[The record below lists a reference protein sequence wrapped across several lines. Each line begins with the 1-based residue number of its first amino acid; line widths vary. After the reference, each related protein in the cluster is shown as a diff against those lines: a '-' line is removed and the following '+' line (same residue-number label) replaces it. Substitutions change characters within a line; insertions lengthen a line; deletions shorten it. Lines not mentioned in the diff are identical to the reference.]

1 MSASKKKHP
10 FDFKTQYGLGFDP
23 QDDEIVVDF
32 FCGGGGAGTGL
43 EMGLGRKVNVAKN
56 HSAKA
61 ISMHTINHPGA
72 KHFTTDVF
80 DGDPD
85 TECGGKAVGWFHM
98 SPDCTHHSQAA
109 GGQPRKREIRNLS
122 WIGLKWAGK
131 KKPRVISLE
140 NVKQILQWGRLI
152 AKRDKATGRVI
163 KLGGAIAAPGEVV
176 PVDQQFLIPDPKQR
190 GRTWRRFVALLE
202 GMGYVVEWK
211 VIKACDFGAPTSR
224 ERLFM
229 LARCDGQPIVWPEP
243 THAKKP
249 AKAQKP
255 WRTAAECI
263 DFSDLGKSIFGRK
276 KDLAPATLRRV
287 AKGMKKFVI
296 DNATPFIVPI
306 ANWSGETV
314 QSANQPLRTVN
325 SYPRGGAFSVV
336 SPVIAPAT
344 HQGSDRINDPLE
356 PLPTVTCA
364 NRGELTLISPTLVQT
379 GYGERDGQEPRVP
392 GLDQP
397 LGTVVAGGVKHA
409 LTSAVLVGA
418 GGPEYSGKPTAADQ
432 PVGSLLAQN
441 HRGIAAASLVQLGN
455 GDKAGAAPRTADL
468 HDPLGTIMAS
478 GGKYGVAAAHLVKFR
493 FDDAGKPLDEPLPT
507 ITSGGNYQR
516 PAGAAHA
523 MGIATAFMAQ
533 MNGGFNTTAAKSLE
547 DPMTTV
553 TNTGSQQ
560 QLVTATLVTNTTGHA
575 PSDIEGPVPTLTT
588 GQHHMLAT
596 AHLLH
601 LRGNCDARDS
611 ADPLH
616 TVSAGG
622 THHGLVTAFMERQF
636 GASVGQ
642 DLDEPAP
649 TITAGGGGKSSLV
662 SFELSPEHEEGAL
675 RVAAFLISYYGTE
688 NMSGCD
694 QPAPTIT
701 TKDRLGLVTVMV
713 KGTPYVIVDIRLRM
727 LQPAELYQA
736 QGFPTDYIITHGA
749 DGKPFTKTEQVHMC
763 GNSVSPPPMAA
774 LARANDPWRTN
785 VQHQVAA

>member
-1 MSASKKKHP
+1 MSAQQKKHP

-43 EMGLGRKVNVAKN
+43 EMGLGRKVSVAKN

-202 GMGYVVEWK
+202 GMGYVVEWR

-243 THAKKP
+243 THAKMP
-249 AKAQKP
+249 AKGQKP

-276 KDLAPATLRRV
+276 KDLATATLRRV

-314 QSANQPLRTVN
+314 QSAGQPLRTVT

-364 NRGELTLISPTLVQT
+364 NRGELTLISPTLIQS
-379 GYGERDGQEPRVP
+379 GYGERPGKEPRVP
-392 GLDQP
+392 GVDQP

-409 LTSAVLVGA
+409 L
-418 GGPEYSGKPTAADQ
+418 
-432 PVGSLLAQN
+432 
-441 HRGIAAASLVQLGN
+441 
-455 GDKAGAAPRTADL
+455 
-468 HDPLGTIMAS
+468 
-478 GGKYGVAAAHLVKFR
+478 AAAHLVKFR
-493 FDDAGKPLDEPLPT
+493 FDDEGKALDEPLPT

-523 MGIATAFMAQ
+523 MGVCTAFMVQ
-533 MNGGFNTTAAKSLE
+533 NNNHRGVVPSSGR
-547 DPMTTV
+547 PMDEPASTV
-553 TNTGSQQ
+553 TVRPQQ
-560 QLVTATLVTNTTGHA
+560 
-575 PSDIEGPVPTLTT
+575 S
-588 GQHHMLAT
+588 LAT
-596 AHLLH
+596 ASLVH
-601 LRGNCDARDS
+601 LRGNCDARDA

-642 DLDEPAP
+642 HLDEPAP

-727 LQPAELYQA
+727 LQPAELYRA

>member
-1 MSASKKKHP
+1 MSAQQKKHP
-10 FDFKTQYGLGFDP
+10 FDFKTQYGLGFNP

-43 EMGLGRKVNVAKN
+43 EMGLGRTVNVAKN
-56 HSAKA
+56 HSPRA
-61 ISMHTINHPGA
+61 ISMHTVNHPGA

-80 DGDPD
+80 EGDPD

-122 WIGLKWAGK
+122 WIGLKWAGMK
-131 KKPRVISLE
+131 RPRVISLE

-152 AKRDKATGRVI
+152 AKRDKATGRVL
-163 KLGGAIAAPGEVV
+163 KLGGDVAAPGEVV
-176 PVDQQFLIPDPKQR
+176 PVGQQFLIPDPKQR

-229 LARCDGQPIVWPEP
+229 IARCDGQPIVWPEP
-243 THAKKP
+243 THAKNP
-249 AKAQKP
+249 AKGQQK
-255 WRTAAECI
+255 WKTAADCI
-263 DFSDLGKSIFGRK
+263 DFTDLGKSIFGRK

-296 DNATPFIVPI
+296 DSAAPFIVPI

-314 QSANQPLRTVN
+314 QSAGEPLRTIT
-325 SYPRGGAFSVV
+325 SYPKGGAFSVV
-336 SPVIAPAT
+336 SPIIAPAT

-364 NRGELTLISPTLVQT
+364 NRGELTLISPTLIQS
-379 GYGERDGQEPRVP
+379 GYGERPGQEPRVP
-392 GLDQP
+392 GLNQP

-409 LTSAVLVGA
+409 LTSSILVGA
-418 GGPEYSGKPTAADQ
+418 GGPEYAGHPVTIDQ
-432 PVGSLLAQN
+432 PVGTLMTRS
-441 HRGIAAASLVQLGN
+441 HRAI
-455 GDKAGAAPRTADL
+455 
-468 HDPLGTIMAS
+468 
-478 GGKYGVAAAHLVKFR
+478 AAAHLVKFR
-493 FDDAGKPLDEPLPT
+493 FNDAGKALDEPLPT

-523 MGIATAFMAQ
+523 MGISTVFMAQ
-533 MNGGFNTTAAKSLE
+533 MNGGFNATDAKSIE

-560 QLVTATLVTNTTGHA
+560 QLVAANLV
-575 PSDIEGPVPTLTT
+575 
-588 GQHHMLAT
+588 
-596 AHLLH
+596 H
-601 LRGNCDARDS
+601 LRGNCDARDVN
-611 ADPLH
+611 DPLH
-616 TVSAGG
+616 TISAGG
-622 THHGLVTAFMERQF
+622 QHHGLASAFMERAF
-636 GASVGQ
+636 GGSIGQ
-642 DLDEPAP
+642 GLEKPAP

-662 SFELSPEHEEGAL
+662 SLTLSPEHEAGAL

-688 NMSGCD
+688 NISACD
-694 QPAPTIT
+694 SPAPTIT
-701 TKDRLGLVTVMV
+701 TKDRLAMVTVMV
-713 KGTPYVIVDIRLRM
+713 KGAPYVIVDICLRM
-727 LQPAELYQA
+727 LKPVELYKA
-736 QGFPTDYIITHGA
+736 QGFPADYIISHGA
-749 DGKPFTKTEQVHMC
+749 DGKPFTKTQQVHMC

-774 LARANDPWRTN
+774 LARANDPWCT
-785 VQHQVAA
+785 AARRAEAA

>member
-1 MSASKKKHP
+1 MSARQKKYP
-10 FDFKTQYGLGFDP
+10 LDFKTQYGLGFNP

-43 EMGLGRKVNVAKN
+43 EMGLGRAVNVAKN
-56 HSAKA
+56 HSPQA
-61 ISMHTINHPGA
+61 ISMHTVNHPGA

-122 WIGLKWAGK
+122 WIGLKWGGK
-131 KKPRVISLE
+131 KRPRVISLE

-152 AKRDKATGRVI
+152 AKRDKATGRVV
-163 KLGGAIAAPGEVV
+163 KLDGTIAAPGEVV
-176 PVDQQFLIPDPKQR
+176 PVGQQFLIPDPKQR

-229 LARCDGQPIVWPEP
+229 IARCDGQPIVWPEP
-243 THAKKP
+243 THAKNP
-249 AKAQKP
+249 AKGQQK
-255 WRTAAECI
+255 WKTAADCI

-296 DNATPFIVPI
+296 DSASPFIVPI

-314 QSANQPLRTVN
+314 QSAEEPLRTVT
-325 SYPRGGAFSVV
+325 SYPKGGAFSVV

-344 HQGSDRINDPLE
+344 HQGSDRINDPLD

-364 NRGELTLISPTLVQT
+364 NRGELTLISPLM
-379 GYGERDGQEPRVP
+379 
-392 GLDQP
+392 
-397 LGTVVAGGVKHA
+397 
-409 LTSAVLVGA
+409 VGA
-418 GGPEYSGKPTAADQ
+418 GGPEYSGKPVGMDQ
-432 PVGSLLAQN
+432 PVGTLMTQN
-441 HRGIAAASLVQLGN
+441 HRAI
-455 GDKAGAAPRTADL
+455 
-468 HDPLGTIMAS
+468 
-478 GGKYGVAAAHLVKFR
+478 AAAHLVKFR
-493 FDDAGKPLDEPLPT
+493 FNDAGKALDEPLPT

-523 MGIATAFMAQ
+523 MGISTVFMAQ
-533 MNGGFNTTAAKSLE
+533 MNGGFNTTDAKSIE

-560 QLVTATLVTNTTGHA
+560 QLVAANLV
-575 PSDIEGPVPTLTT
+575 
-588 GQHHMLAT
+588 
-596 AHLLH
+596 H
-601 LRGNCDARDS
+601 LRGNCDARDVNG
-611 ADPLH
+611 PLH
-616 TVSAGG
+616 TISAGG
-622 THHGLVTAFMERQF
+622 QHHGLASAFMERAF
-636 GASVGQ
+636 GGSVGQ
-642 DLDEPAP
+642 GLEEPAP
-649 TITAGGGGKSSLV
+649 TITAGGVGKSSRV
-662 SFELSPEHEEGAL
+662 SLTLSPEHEAGAL

-688 NMSGCD
+688 NISACD
-694 QPAPTIT
+694 APAPTIT
-701 TKDRLGLVTVMV
+701 TKDRLAMVTVMV
-713 KGTPYVIVDIRLRM
+713 KGTPYVIVDICLRM
-727 LQPAELYQA
+727 LKPAELYKA
-736 QGFPTDYIITHGA
+736 QGFPADYVISHGA
-749 DGKPFTKTEQVHMC
+749 DGKPFTKTQQVHMC

-774 LARANDPWRTN
+774 LARANDPWR
-785 VQHQVAA
+785 VEQRQARAA